1 MSFFHRKKKKEDDY
15 FIYEN
20 LYDKVKIED
29 NELVDSDLKL
39 DKSVIEE
46 IYKEEMTINSEK
58 DGQSYL
64 ENCCEQIAIASGRV
78 EDAKHEYN
86 IVGSYLNDILA
97 IENAEKPFKD
107 EINYYAKRIITLKE
121 DKKSL
126 KQDATKISEKRY
138 GHIAAHEKEMPK
150 ILKEMQDDEQY
161 CQSLKTDLHHIEGEK
176 IALKYEKK
184 NAAKKLLG
192 IRSTVKIL
200 AAMLAA
206 SVVMLFIIQQ
216 VFSLDMLIPSLALV
230 VIGAVIAAVIVVYNQ
245 NQEKELKIAEIK
257 LNKAIALINKYK
269 LKYVNVK
276 SRLDYSYE
284 VHGVKSSYE
293 LSELW
298 RVYLVVKKER
308 EAIHRASDEMYKSM
322 ESLIQVLDKLKL
334 FDSSVWTTQVEALV
348 EPKEM
353 TEIRH
358 TLNVRRQK
366 LRSSI
371 DFNMKN
377 LEKYK
382 EKIRQVIKDNPE
394 IANEVIEIIEKY
406 E

>member
-126 KQDATKISEKRY
+126 NRMLPKYQKR
-138 GHIAAHEKEMPK
+138 
-150 ILKEMQDDEQY
+150 D
-161 CQSLKTDLHHIEGEK
+161 TDI
-176 IALKYEKK
+176 
-184 NAAKKLLG
+184 
-192 IRSTVKIL
+192 
-200 AAMLAA
+200 
-206 SVVMLFIIQQ
+206 
-216 VFSLDMLIPSLALV
+216 
-230 VIGAVIAAVIVVYNQ
+230 
-245 NQEKELKIAEIK
+245 
-257 LNKAIALINKYK
+257 
-269 LKYVNVK
+269 
-276 SRLDYSYE
+276 
-284 VHGVKSSYE
+284 
-293 LSELW
+293 
-298 RVYLVVKKER
+298 
-308 EAIHRASDEMYKSM
+308 
-322 ESLIQVLDKLKL
+322 
-334 FDSSVWTTQVEALV
+334 
-348 EPKEM
+348 
-353 TEIRH
+353 
-358 TLNVRRQK
+358 
-366 LRSSI
+366 
-371 DFNMKN
+371 
-377 LEKYK
+377 
-382 EKIRQVIKDNPE
+382 
-394 IANEVIEIIEKY
+394 
-406 E
+406 